1 MEASLALR
9 LMLLDLPQQAAP
21 VARLWFCADERG
33 CNLAQLGDADAAVS
47 ECDFMATAV
56 KRLWSAAAALSSSM
70 WLMVVSFLE
79 GDTAGRSLSVFSSC
93 ILLLLSCAYFMGT
106 SCIALT
112 NLGSAR
118 VTPVPSRSARLPEQ
132 LAFTKRKLAP
142 YAAFRDS
149 FQFGQTSTNE
159 IFSG

>member
-1 MEASLALR
+1 
-9 LMLLDLPQQAAP
+9 
-21 VARLWFCADERG
+21 
-33 CNLAQLGDADAAVS
+33 
-47 ECDFMATAV
+47 
-56 KRLWSAAAALSSSM
+56 M

-79 GDTAGRSLSVFSSC
+79 GDTAGRSQSVFSSC
-93 ILLLLSCAYFMGT
+93 IELLLSAARPITCAYFMGT

-112 NLGSAR
+112 NVGSAR
-118 VTPVPSRSARLPEQ
+118 VTPVPSRSARLS